1 MIRISLIVNSCIKNN
16 INDKFVNTSKAKNK
30 LMLKIKLKINAD
42 FKNYNG
48 FVPSLI
54 SNPANLFE
62 A

>member
-1 MIRISLIVNSCIKNN
+1 
-16 INDKFVNTSKAKNK
+16 
-30 LMLKIKLKINAD
+30 MLKTKLKINAD
-42 FKNYNG
+42 FKNYNC

>member
-1 MIRISLIVNSCIKNN
+1 
-16 INDKFVNTSKAKNK
+16 
-30 LMLKIKLKINAD
+30 MLKTKLKINAD